1 MARRTQQTKADL
13 AIAALTPEQRDYLQ
27 RELIDKH
34 ANATEIHRWLVAEV
48 NPELKYDTVLTWYN
62 REFPVGVQAQT
73 VNQIVAEARGVSCID
88 AHAAALALI
97 VLLAE
102 EVRKEVQALGL
113 KDIPPA
119 MLGNLVDLARE
130 QRQSAQ
136 ALHNTQR
143 LEDRRS
149 LILSGA
155 YRLAEIVANFTR
167 DTDRFEVVK
176 GVIDAGLARLEEE
189 V

>member
-34 ANATEIHRWLVAEV
+34 ANATEIHRWLMDVID
-48 NPELKYDTVLTWYN
+48 PGLKYDTVLHWYN
-62 REFPVGVQAQT
+62 REYPPGEQARI
-73 VNQIVAEARGVSCID
+73 VNTMIAEARGINCVD

-97 VLLAE
+97 VYLAAQ
-102 EVRKEVQALGL
+102 VTAEVQEHGL
-113 KDIPPA
+113 TNIHPA
-119 MLGNLVDLARE
+119 MLGNLIDLARE

-155 YRLAEIVANFTR
+155 YRLAEICANLTR